1 MTIVIS
7 DNAVLMLVFITGLI
21 IGAIAYRIITAPMN
35 NQDRKDLEAMRIALD
50 AFEMRSRPP
59 PPKPDHNPNK

>member
-7 DNAVLMLVFITGLI
+7 DNAVLMLVFIAGLI
-21 IGAIAYRIITAPMN
+21 IGAIAYRIITAPLN
-35 NQDRKDLEAMRIALD
+35 NQDRKDLEAMRDALD

-59 PPKPDHNPNK
+59 PPKPEHNLHK